1 MPFNRYLFVYPRSLS
16 LCRFLCQGTSR
27 TMHVCASSH
36 QCQLSTMCW
45 HFLFS
50 VYQFLEWVL
59 YICVYNISYIC
70 IFIQGDSL
78 PHVNPSTTCSW
89 VHCEQN
95 KCMSTFLIEAPVKC
109 YTHAQVSGQK
119 NGTILKFTKPAIA
132 CVSATSIG
140 RSTGM
145 NQTFKW
151 VEKILEEVTV
161 RVRTVWTLMNNF
173 DPAPSRG
180 STDSTKW
187 GKWRY
192 KGMNLQSVLE

>member
-1 MPFNRYLFVYPRSLS
+1 MYTLVPCPCAAFCARAQAARCTCVHHRTSVNFQQCVDTFSSLS
-16 LCRFLCQGTSR
+16 I
-27 TMHVCASSH
+27 
-36 QCQLSTMCW
+36 
-45 HFLFS
+45 S
-50 VYQFLEWVL
+50 VLEWVL

-145 NQTFKW
+145 NQTFK
-151 VEKILEEVTV
+151 
-161 RVRTVWTLMNNF
+161 
-173 DPAPSRG
+173 
-180 STDSTKW
+180 
-187 GKWRY
+187 
-192 KGMNLQSVLE
+192 